1 MLALIYLGLALAV
14 GDFLCRRFYRFAS
27 VAHRCGAAVLV
38 GLLVSSW
45 FTYLAG
51 LAFAWTAKPLLWGNL
66 LFGIAAIA
74 VLSWNRWKHKVIKRA
89 QDDSPN
95 TFVPGRYLPRPTG
108 SSVADWLLIAG
119 YVVLVSWMM
128 FASFNSSDGILR
140 IANQEYSDFGPN
152 TAIMQSFA
160 VGHNFPTEYPHF
172 SGDRIRYHFLFYF
185 QAGNLEFLGLS
196 PVWSLNL
203 LSLVTLVA
211 MLTLAMTLGEV
222 VFNSRAVGRLGSLLF
237 FFFGS
242 LSYVPYL
249 QRQGS
254 VRAAIQ
260 AIRQQRDFLPS
271 IFPYRGD
278 AWGTWSQ
285 VTYLNQRHVA
295 SAIGILLL
303 VLIFLVIRYRMRPK
317 RAKAP
322 PPIHSVA
329 PQRNPSPEIAPHT
342 SSDDDATRSEN
353 ILEPSSH
360 ITPASAATEPKLADI
375 LPSPEPVAVQPDSC
389 LEIRADTSSENATQ
403 PETSPE
409 SSKEEIASVSDSEGA
424 SAREAATEGAT
435 EPKQEVVAPM
445 ERFRDTLPG
454 FIFSGVLLGLLP
466 MWNSAVFIGAAAVLG
481 VWFILFPLRLQM
493 LAMAVTTGLIAL
505 PQLLYLTGGSG
516 RTPMPRLFHWGYTI
530 DQPTAA
536 NVVKY
541 LGFTFGFKW
550 LLIAL
555 ALVFANSLQRR
566 LFLAVSSLVAVA
578 FCFQFTIEV
587 LANQKFI
594 HTWVIIANLFVAFA
608 LWRLWRFSLLGTTVP
623 GKLIASVLFLLVIPG
638 GVIDF
643 FPIHNTGWSEVQY
656 RNDPL
661 IDWLKKNTTP
671 RDIFLTD
678 RFVTHPI
685 LMAGR
690 RVFYG
695 WPYFAWSAGYNASN
709 RDRVYTEL
717 FESKDPWKVYHLLK
731 ENGIEYV
738 AYDNAVRQAQFI
750 KRPNQELYA
759 TYFPKVYD
767 APNYNGMVIY
777 KVPDKPPPKL
787 SNLPESVS
795 NMFEGGKGTGK
806 GEFDSPS
813 GIAVDSKGNVL
824 VADTGNGRIEKFSP
838 TSTFISTIG
847 MKGAGNGQLGAPN
860 GIAVDRN
867 GNVYIADAGNHRV
880 QKLASNGGL
889 IAEWKGPEPGFYGP
903 RRIAIGP
910 DDSIYVVDQ
919 GHTRIVKFSP
929 DGQVLTAWGTKGN
942 GDAQFDDPTSVA
954 VDPTT
959 NKVYVAD
966 PRNKR
971 IQVFDASGKFLTKWE
986 MPEWGRPAGFE
997 DLAIDAKTGR
1007 LYASSANINA
1017 VFIFDLNGKRIGSLT
1032 PKPPDQLEGPSALA
1046 LSDRKLYV
1054 ANMFGNRVSVIDL

>member
-1 MLALIYLGLALAV
+1 MLALIYLGLAFAV

-27 VAHRCGAAVLV
+27 VAHRCGAVVLV
-38 GLLVSSW
+38 GLLISSW
-45 FTYLAG
+45 FTYLTG
-51 LAFAWTAKPLLWGNL
+51 LALAWTAKPLLWANL

-74 VLSWNRWKHKVIKRA
+74 VLSWNRWKHKVIRRA
-89 QDDSPN
+89 QDDTPN
-95 TFVPGRYLPRPTG
+95 TFVPSRYLPRPTG

-140 IANQEYSDFGPN
+140 IANPEYSDFGPN

-160 VGHNFPTEYPHF
+160 MGHNFPTEYPHF

-203 LSLVTLVA
+203 LSIVTLVA

-222 VFNSRAVGRLGSLLF
+222 VFNSRTVGRLGSLLF

-317 RAKAP
+317 RAKVP
-322 PPIHSVA
+322 PPIYSVA
-329 PQRNPSPEIAPHT
+329 AQRSPSPEIAPYT
-342 SSDDDATRSEN
+342 SSENATRPEN
-353 ILEPSSH
+353 ILEPNSH
-360 ITPASAATEPKLADI
+360 ITPVSAATEPELAEI
-375 LPSPEPVAVQPDSC
+375 LPSPEPVAVQPDPYP
-389 LEIRADTSSENATQ
+389 EIRADTYSENATP
-403 PETSPE
+403 PEAFPE
-409 SSKEEIASVSDSEGA
+409 SSKEEIASVSDSGGA
-424 SAREAATEGAT
+424 ADSEAATEGAT

-466 MWNSAVFIGAAAVLG
+466 MWNSALFIGAAAVLG
-481 VWFILFPLRLQM
+481 VLFILFPLRLQM
-493 LAMAVTTGLIAL
+493 LVLAVTTGVIAL
-505 PQLLYLTGGSG
+505 PQMLYLTGGSG
-516 RTPMPRLFHWGYTI
+516 RAPMPRLFHWGYTI
-530 DQPTAA
+530 DQPTAL
-536 NVVKY
+536 NVAKY

-555 ALVFANSLQRR
+555 ALLLATNLQRR
-566 LFLAVSSLVAVA
+566 FFLAVSSLLAVA
-578 FCFQFTIEV
+578 FCCQFTIEV

-594 HTWVIIANLFVAFA
+594 HTWVVIANLFVAFA

-623 GKLIASVLFLLVIPG
+623 GKLIAGVFFLLVIPG
-638 GVIDF
+638 GFIDL

-731 ENGIEYV
+731 ENNIEYV

-787 SNLPESVS
+787 ANLPESVS
-795 NMFEGGKGTGK
+795 NMLEGGKGTGK
-806 GEFDSPS
+806 GELDSPL
-813 GIAVDSKGNVL
+813 GIAVDSNGNVL
-824 VADTGNGRIEKFSP
+824 VADTGNGRIEKFGP
-838 TSTFISTIG
+838 TSTFISAIG
-847 MKGAGNGQLGAPN
+847 TKGTGNGQLGAPN

-867 GNVYIADAGNHRV
+867 SNLYIADAGNHRV

-919 GHTRIVKFSP
+919 GHTRIVKFDP
-929 DGQVLTAWGTKGN
+929 NGQVLATWGTKGN

-971 IQVFDASGKFLTKWE
+971 IQVFDANGKFLTKWE

-997 DLAIDAKTGR
+997 DLAIDAKAGR
-1007 LYASSANINA
+1007 LYASSANINV